1 MSDISQFPNMAQIEE
16 EACQWIVKFEGDV
29 PPNKTDIKKLQCW
42 MAQSDTHKAVLL
54 RYASGWNDMDVL
66 SELSVPLGYR
76 QGSIRSRINKLAI
89 YPLHIFTRGCR
100 GLSRTV
106 NNLVRQSVVLV
117 MLALIVTIGLSS
129 WYVNDQLALKDNIYI
144 TSLGEHSF
152 HTLEDGSI
160 LWLNTN
166 TKVEVNYSKSKR
178 RIDLLQG
185 EAHFEVKP
193 DHERPFEVYA
203 GERMVRAIG
212 TAFSVYRLD
221 DKIEVMVTEGKVD
234 LSIVENTLLITP
246 EDDLPTENLP
256 TIENKTKSKTI
267 TVLTS
272 LVAGQSAT
280 VMATTSD
287 PVAAITEI
295 EHSEQIRKLSWLK
308 GKLVFAGE
316 SLEEV
321 IREVS
326 RHTPIHIEVSD
337 PNLRSLRIGGNF
349 KAGETDALF
358 DVLESGFGIKIKRLS
373 NGNIELYAK

>member
-29 PPNKTDIKKLQCW
+29 PPNKTDIEKLQCW

-76 QGSIRSRINKLAI
+76 QGSIRSKIKKWAI
-89 YPLHIFTRGCR
+89 YPLQTLIRVCK

-106 NNLVRQSVVLV
+106 NNLLHQSAVLT

-166 TKVEVNYSKSKR
+166 TKVEVNYSKSNR

-185 EAHFEVKP
+185 EAHFEVKS
-193 DHERPFEVYA
+193 DHERPFEVYV
-203 GERMVRAIG
+203 GKRMVRAVG

-221 DKIEVMVTEGKVD
+221 NKIEVMVTEGKVD
-234 LSIVENTLLITP
+234 LSIVEDTLLITP
-246 EDDLPTENLP
+246 EDDLLSENLHSIDN
-256 TIENKTKSKTI
+256 TAKSKVI

-272 LVAGQSAT
+272 LVAGQSAMILT
-280 VMATTSD
+280 TTSD
-287 PVAAITEI
+287 PVADITEL
-295 EHSEQIRKLSWLK
+295 EYGEQMRKLSWLK

-326 RHTPIHIEVSD
+326 RHTPINIEVSD

-349 KAGETDALF
+349 QAGETDALF

-373 NGNIELYAK
+373 NGHIELHAK